1 MTELEQYLKRLG
13 LLPHTHQ
20 ERFEQAVQRC
30 WKRNL
35 RLYGC
40 LLPAPLNKE
49 QTPVIDLPGK
59 SH

>member
-13 LLPHTHQ
+13 LLPYTPQ

-40 LLPAPLNKE
+40 LLPASLNKG
-49 QTPVIDLPGK
+49 QTPVIDLLSK
-59 SH
+59 TS